1 MAAPNLVNV
10 SSIYGKTVGA
20 SLGTSIAAVLANGGS
35 SNKVLKIN
43 SIYVTNV
50 DGTNNPGDEYSTNVT
65 VSGTEVTIVIPSSG
79 VSNLYYYCSIH
90 SGMGGRIIIKD
101 QTSGSGGGSGY

>member
-35 SNKVLKIN
+35 SNK
-43 SIYVTNV
+43 S
-50 DGTNNPGDEYSTNVT
+50 
-65 VSGTEVTIVIPSSG
+65 
-79 VSNLYYYCSIH
+79 
-90 SGMGGRIIIKD
+90 
-101 QTSGSGGGSGY
+101 